1 MLQRDCQR
9 DKRKL
14 YFNYFYL
21 FNVIMQKN
29 VTALEILGTSILPGE
44 SKTLYMEIAKLHTAT
59 KLKIPVI
66 IERSKINGPIVLFT
80 AGIHGD
86 EINGVEIVRQLI
98 AQKINIP
105 RIGTIICIPVINIF
119 GFVNKSREF
128 PDGRDLNRVFP
139 GSKNGSLASRFA
151 FHMTTEILPL
161 ADYCVDFHA
170 GGASR
175 FNAAQIRIVPNND
188 VLQNLASIFNA
199 NFTLFSKNIPGSFRN
214 AATRHGVKMLLFE
227 GGKSLD
233 INSDIAIQGVNGV
246 KRLLHHLNMLPL
258 KQTVCT
264 EDHPTIYIEKSG
276 WIRAK
281 CSGLFHDYEMVG
293 KFVKKGVVLGR
304 ITDPF
309 GKFEKKVKAPNDGYI
324 INANHSPIVYQG
336 DAIYH
341 ISNAVNTDDHE

>member
-1 MLQRDCQR
+1 
-9 DKRKL
+9 
-14 YFNYFYL
+14 
-21 FNVIMQKN
+21 MQKN
-29 VTALEILGTSILPGE
+29 VPALEILGETILPGE
-44 SKTLYMEIAKLHTAT
+44 SKTLYMEIAKLHTTT
-59 KLKIPVI
+59 KLKIPII
-66 IERSKINGPIVLFT
+66 IERSKVKGPVVLFT

-98 AQKINIP
+98 TQKINIP
-105 RIGTIICIPVINIF
+105 KIGTIICIPVINIF

-139 GSKNGSLASRFA
+139 GTKAGSLASRFA
-151 FHMTTEILPL
+151 YHMTTEILPL
-161 ADYCVDFHA
+161 ADYCIDFHA

-175 FNAAQIRIVPNND
+175 FNAAQIRIVPNNPE
-188 VLQNLASIFNA
+188 LQSLAEIFNA
-199 NFTLFSKNIPGSFRN
+199 PFTLFSKNIPGSFRN
-214 AATRHGVKMLLFE
+214 TATRHGVKMLLFE

-233 INSDIAIQGVNGV
+233 INSSIAIKGVNGS
-246 KRLLHHLNMLPL
+246 KRLLESLHMLSP
-258 KQTVCT
+258 KHNSAA
-264 EDHPTIYIEKSG
+264 EDQPTIFIEKSG
-276 WIRAK
+276 WVRAK
-281 CSGLFHDYEMVG
+281 CSGLFHDYEMMG

-341 ISNAVNTDDHE
+341 ISNAISTDEHE